1 MSLQKNNLYPIMD
14 HNDTKQN
21 RGLSEMIDDI
31 GGRLRSVRKSKG
43 MTLAELADHAE
54 LSVSYISNLERNLC
68 SPTLENLQKIC
79 ATLGVSLMN
88 LLDNKV
94 WNEGVVRAEDRD
106 IVYEQKGQ
114 IRYESINFGPDKLNG
129 L

>member
-1 MSLQKNNLYPIMD
+1 MSLQKNNLYPIMN

-54 LSVSYISNLERNLC
+54 LSVRDRKS
-68 SPTLENLQKIC
+68 
-79 ATLGVSLMN
+79 
-88 LLDNKV
+88 
-94 WNEGVVRAEDRD
+94 VV
-106 IVYEQKGQ
+106 
-114 IRYESINFGPDKLNG
+114 
-129 L
+129 